1 MSANANVIGNVET
14 VAVAKNTESRDTLV
28 FFAIVVLALV
38 ITVVAGVLFGLGG
51 IGAVAIAEAALMLV
65 ICLVLTRG

>member
-1 MSANANVIGNVET
+1 MSANANVIGNIET
-14 VAVAKNTESRDTLV
+14 VAGKNTESRDTLV

-38 ITVVAGVLFGLGG
+38 VTVIAGVAFGLGG

-65 ICLVLTRG
+65 ICLILTRG